1 MISSMTMKRVT
12 VTVPAELLEAIRA
25 RVSDREMSAYVTEAL
40 IRKDEMDRLS
50 DLVDWLVGEHG
61 PVTDAER
68 ERARQQLAE
77 IEQKRAAQ
85 VASHH
90 DVLGPAAA

>member
-1 MISSMTMKRVT
+1 
-12 VTVPAELLEAIRA
+12 
-25 RVSDREMSAYVTEAL
+25 
-40 IRKDEMDRLS
+40 MDRLS
-50 DLVDWLVGEHG
+50 DLVDWLEGEHG

-90 DVLGPAAA
+90 DVLGPTAA